1 MVGAL
6 ALWRQPKGL
15 SMHMDFL
22 VQVMFDLPAAGIAWA
37 LQRTTRMSQQ
47 TAELV
52 GAFVAVGFIA
62 AACFAA
68 WLIYQ
73 STLAATQG

>member
-1 MVGAL
+1 
-6 ALWRQPKGL
+6 
-15 SMHMDFL
+15 
-22 VQVMFDLPAAGIAWA
+22 
-37 LQRTTRMSQQ
+37 MSQQ

-68 WLIYQ
+68 WLLYQ